1 MTTFSF
7 DAQVTAALFDKTGA
21 IFALGDG
28 SVRFESGARSEVH
41 DGAVLCACVHPS
53 GEGIVTGGAS
63 GMGRHFTLALARAG
77 ASVVA
82 CDLNDDGL
90 ASLAAE
96 AAGLPGKVATFKAD
110 VSQEA
115 EVIALLDFAWTT
127 FGTINGL
134 VNNAGITRDGMLIKP
149 DRETGAVKTMALK
162 QWQQVLDVNLT
173 GAFLCT
179 REFAQRL
186 VERKGGP
193 GVVVNISSISRYG
206 NMGQG
211 NYTAAKAALAADTD
225 VWGKELARFGIRV
238 GCVAPGFTETPMTA
252 AMRPEMLEHMKKQ
265 IPLGRAATPDEQFQ
279 GVKFIIECDFF
290 TGRTIDIDGGM
301 RL

>member
-1 MTTFSF
+1 MQIEQF
-7 DAQVTAALFDKTGA
+7 K
-21 IFALGDG
+21 
-28 SVRFESGARSEVH
+28 
-41 DGAVLCACVHPS
+41 
-53 GEGIVTGGAS
+53 GIVTGGAS